1 MKTWATSKTNKLALV
16 IAVLT
21 GITAG
26 VTEAS
31 GTFPLP
37 SWLVALVGVVT
48 MTLIPMLRGVT
59 STGLASPWKS
69 IASVL
74 VAAIVGFSGAVIG
87 VSASDPSVP
96 VPSGDIIEVSP
107 DVIESDSD
115 TTSSGDIESELPS
128 LRVS

>member
-31 GTFPLP
+31 GTFQLP

-59 STGLASPWKS
+59 STGLAAPWKS

-128 LRVS
+128 LGVS